1 MPEYHIPVL
10 AQQTL
15 ALLEPKPGNIF
26 VDCTVGG
33 GGHAAL
39 ILEKILPGGRLIGID
54 RDQEALDFAAKR
66 LARFGEAVTLVKA
79 NYRDLDQVLAE
90 IGVSGVHGVLIDT
103 GTSSWQLDS
112 AERGFSFADDGPL
125 DMRMDRSEPR
135 TAADLVNE
143 LPERELA
150 RIIRENSDERWAR
163 QIARAIVA
171 ERANDRIET
180 TRRLAEIVRRAI
192 PRKAWPREVDP
203 STRTFLSLRTELNAE
218 YEALRTGVRHAV
230 DALLPGGRVACV
242 TFQSTEHRIV
252 KEAFAELSGKCKC
265 PPNLPVCVCGAKA
278 VIQVVTRK
286 PIAPDEDEI
295 RANPRSRSARLRVGE
310 KLELRV

>member
-15 ALLEPKPGNIF
+15 ALLEPKPGNVF

-33 GGHAAL
+33 GGHAAV

-54 RDQEALDFAAKR
+54 RDQEALDFAAKW
-66 LARFGEAVTLVKA
+66 LARFDEAVTLVKA
-79 NYRDLDQVLAE
+79 NYRDLDQVLAG

-103 GTSSWQLDS
+103 GTSSRQLDS
-112 AERGFSFADDGPL
+112 AERGFSFAEDGPL
-125 DMRMDRSEPR
+125 DMRMDRSEPG

-163 QIARAIVA
+163 QIARTIVA
-171 ERANDRIET
+171 ERAKGRIET
-180 TRRLAEIVRRAI
+180 TRQLAEIVRKAI
-192 PRKAWPREVDP
+192 PRKAWPREIDP
-203 STRTFLSLRTELNAE
+203 STRTFLSLRTELNEE
-218 YEALRTGVRHAV
+218 YDALRTGVRRAV
-230 DALLPGGRVACV
+230 EALLPGGRVACI
-242 TFQSTEHRIV
+242 TFQSTEDRIV
-252 KEAFAELSGKCKC
+252 KEAFVELSGKCKC

-278 VIQVVTRK
+278 VIRIVTRK

-295 RANPRSRSARLRVGE
+295 RANPRSRSAKLRIGE
-310 KLELRV
+310 KVY